1 MRTRRLIP
9 QLLVALSFALVACSS
24 GGSSGGTKPTAGG
37 GTATAGGG
45 HDGFTGTIATSG
57 AYVATWTV
65 GSGVEPDPFNVVGAL
80 TMTSD
85 RNTFGNLSVKP
96 DGSISFG
103 SGAPEMGKN
112 LQFTGSGAQVTL
124 DSTGAFVCAFS
135 ADTDLVGDGDGTVL
149 HVTGNMSVVW
159 HDLGDLHCP

>member
-1 MRTRRLIP
+1 MRTRHLIP
-9 QLLVALSFALVACSS
+9 HLLVGLSLALVACSS
-24 GGSSGGTKPTAGG
+24 GGSPAGTEPPAGG
-37 GTATAGGG
+37 GTATAGGA
-45 HDGFTGTIATSG
+45 HDGFTGNIATSDPY
-57 AYVATWTV
+57 AATWTV

-80 TMTSD
+80 TMASD

-124 DSTGAFVCAFS
+124 DGTGAFVCAFS
-135 ADTDLVGDGDGTVL
+135 VDTDLVGDGDGAVL
-149 HVTGNMSVVW
+149 HVKGTMSVVW
-159 HDLGDLHCP
+159 HEQGDLHCP